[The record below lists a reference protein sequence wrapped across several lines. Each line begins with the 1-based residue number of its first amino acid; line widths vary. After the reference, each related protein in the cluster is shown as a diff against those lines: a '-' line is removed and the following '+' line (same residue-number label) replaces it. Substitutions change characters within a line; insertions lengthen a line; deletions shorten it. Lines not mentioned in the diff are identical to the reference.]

1 MNRSGIFD
9 RLLTG
14 RDKLKAQES
23 RMQLTVKAPE
33 TDEQGRAALCNY
45 LRSVLDG
52 IEDDKLFESYAR
64 LLQALEDQTEVED
77 LPVKPLTLL
86 QEIGFGTP
94 LPRPALPL
102 NLNQIFTGMNGE
114 VTLYNELLA
123 EIESADEICFFV
135 SFIKRM
141 GVTMLESPLR
151 RFCDAHP
158 GKLQILTS
166 VYIGATEEAALDLLV
181 DMGAKVKVCFEDEKQ
196 RMHAKAFIFRR
207 DSGCGS
213 AYVGSANL
221 SRQALLGGLEWNI
234 KISQL
239 YDPSLFASVNRAF
252 DYFAQTR
259 DFKDY
264 DSSADAKTILQ
275 WALKKERNRGRPFV
289 DDNQVIFD
297 LRPYDYQIEILEKL
311 KVQRERYGRCRN
323 LVVAATG
330 TGKTMLAAFD
340 YKSFADERKKEGKS
354 ARFLFA
360 VHREEI
366 LVQAI
371 KTFRAVL
378 KDQNFGQI
386 VLGSRPIDNDGAI
399 FISIQSLKR
408 RFDELTGARGAQ
420 SYDYIVVDEVHH
432 GAASSYQELL
442 TKLEPQILLGLT
454 ATPERG
460 DGADIYGY
468 FDGRIAAAIRL
479 PQALQRGLLCPFAY
493 FAVSD
498 SVDLSNLKLQGGDYK
513 VSDLEELFVNNPGSA
528 LMRAQTV
535 IDKLKQYFEYDQKK
549 LRALGFCVSVE
560 HAKFMADSFNR
571 AGIKAAALHAKSSR
585 ELRDSV
591 QNSLEKGEILVIF
604 TVDLYNEGVDLPY
617 VNTLLLL
624 RPTSSLTVYLQQLG
638 RGLRRF
644 DGKEYVLVLDFIAKS
659 ARNFDFS
666 DRFEALCCKKEPS
679 LKEAVTRGFE
689 TLPPGCSVTFEKEA
703 RQAVLERIK
712 GAENSQKVL
721 QQKLVSLIVTH
732 RSEGRA
738 EPSLEDFLEAFCLE
752 PYEVYE
758 RAGSFEQLRRQALL
772 MLDKDNAPL
781 FEDGG
786 LSQED
791 QRLLKQ
797 ICRLSSPRFLKY
809 IKDSLVA
816 RAFDVGSD
824 FFKMLCISARYK
836 SVEDFALHFAD
847 RLLREP
853 LRTELYD
860 LCTALELRIDM
871 QVSELEGLSLDL
883 HAAYTRDQ
891 LLCALGIK
899 DPTASVSGIVNCPKF
914 NIDAL
919 LVTLKKDLKGYKES
933 TLYED
938 YAIDEET
945 FHWQSPNSTT
955 LKSLLGRRIIEDG
968 ARKLLFVRTSKFDKL
983 GKTMPYTCLGFART
997 LSHEGQM
1004 PISLKLGLDSAI
1016 PSKLMHEYALYE
1028 R

>member
-1 MNRSGIFD
+1 MNRGGIFD

-23 RMQLTVKAPE
+23 NLQLRVKELAG
-33 TDEQGRAALCNY
+33 DKQGRAALGNC
-45 LRSVLDG
+45 LRALLES
-52 IEDDKLFESYAR
+52 IEDDKLFESFTL
-64 LLQALEDQTEVED
+64 LLQALENQTPLED

-86 QEIGFGTP
+86 QEMGSGTP
-94 LPRPALPL
+94 LPRPALPM

-114 VTLYNELLA
+114 VTLYNELLS

-151 RFCDAHP
+151 RFCAAHP
-158 GKLQILTS
+158 GKLKILTS

-181 DMGAKVKVCFEDEKQ
+181 DLGAKVKVCFEDEKQ

-207 DSGCGS
+207 DSGSGS

-239 YDPSLFASVNRAF
+239 YDPNLYASVNRAF
-252 DYFAQTR
+252 DYFAQTK
-259 DFKDY
+259 DFQDY
-264 DSSADAKTILQ
+264 DSSSKAKTRLQ
-275 WALKKERNRGRPFV
+275 WALKRERGRGRAQ
-289 DDNQVIFD
+289 DGSMAIFD
-297 LRPYDYQIEILEKL
+297 LRPFDYQKEILEKL
-311 KVQRERYGRCRN
+311 KIQRERYGRCRN

-340 YKSFADERKKEGKS
+340 YKSFALKRQGEGKS

-366 LVQAI
+366 LGQAL

-378 KDQNFGQI
+378 RDQNFGEI
-386 VLGSRPIDNDGAI
+386 ILGSRPIADDSAL
-399 FISIQSLKR
+399 FISIQSLRR
-408 RFDELTGARGAQ
+408 RFSEITAARGAE

-432 GAASSYQELL
+432 GAASSYRELL
-442 TKLEPQILLGLT
+442 TKLKPQILLGLT

-460 DGADIYGY
+460 DGADIYRY

-513 VSDLEELFVNNPGSA
+513 VSDLEDLFVNNPSSA

-535 IDKLKQYFEYDQKK
+535 IDKLRQYFEYDLKE

-560 HAKFMADSFNR
+560 HAKFMAESFNR
-571 AGIKAAALHAKSSR
+571 AGIKAAALNAKSPR
-585 ELRDSV
+585 ELRENV
-591 QNSLEKGEILVIF
+591 QNSLKSGEIPVIF

-624 RPTSSLTVYLQQLG
+624 RPTASLTVYLQQLG

-644 DGKEYVLVLDFIAKS
+644 EGKEYVLVLDFIAKS

-666 DRFEALCCKKEPS
+666 ERFEALCCKKEPS

-703 RQAVLERIK
+703 QQVVLERIK

-721 QQKLVSLIVTH
+721 QQKLTSLIVTH
-732 RSEGRA
+732 RSEGR
-738 EPSLEDFLEAFCLE
+738 ELPTFEDFLESFSLE

-758 RAGSFEQLRRQALL
+758 KAGAFEQLRRQALV
-772 MLDKDNAPL
+772 MLDKDDAPY

-786 LSQED
+786 FAQED
-791 QRLLKQ
+791 LRLLRQ

-809 IKDSLVA
+809 IKDSLTA
-816 RAFDVGSD
+816 RAFDEHSG
-824 FFKMLCISARYK
+824 FFKMLYISAHYK
-836 SVEDFALHFAD
+836 SVEESAQNFAK

-853 LRTELYD
+853 LRTELYN
-860 LCTALELRIDM
+860 LCSSLELRIDM
-871 QVSELEGLSLDL
+871 QVSELEGINLDL

-899 DPTASVSGIVNCPKF
+899 DPTATVAGIVNCPRF
-914 NIDAL
+914 GIDAL

-938 YAIDEET
+938 YAIDEYT
-945 FHWQSPNSTT
+945 FHWQSPNSTAPE
-955 LKSLLGRRIIEDG
+955 SALGRRIIEDK

-997 LSHEGQM
+997 LSYEGQM
-1004 PISLKLGLDSAI
+1004 PISMKLGLDSPI